1 MSDPLPTGGFRWL
14 SDGEIESLN
23 IEELDIYD
31 SQGYIFEVDLEV
43 PPHLHDHHNDYP
55 LAPERLEIDET
66 MLSPF
71 QRKNFPEKQKSTTTK
86 LAPNLREK
94 VQYVTHYRNLQF
106 YLSQGLVLKK
116 IHRVLSFTQSC
127 WLEKYID
134 FKTRQRTLAKNSFG
148 KDFFKLLN
156 NAVFGKRQENLR
168 NRINVE
174 VVTNRKIAL
183 KRACK
188 PNLKRS
194 YSIHEDLVIMEMG
207 VRKLT
212 LNKPIYAGYS
222 ILEISKLW
230 MYEFHSYCM
239 LKWFDNIQLCFTDT
253 DSLLYR
259 IEGQNVYEVMKEHA
273 DMFDFSEY
281 PFEHFCYDKKNK
293 KVLGKF
299 KDELLSLT
307 LEEFIGLRPKCYSL
321 LFYGK
326 VENNIVIN
334 LDRGEKQVAKGT
346 KKTMKK
352 CHHCHVHFQDVLE
365 NLVQV
370 YIKQNNI
377 LSNKHSI
384 GTYHQTKVS
393 LTAYDTKR
401 WILDDGVKTLA
412 HGHYMTQ

>member
-1 MSDPLPTGGFRWL
+1 MLLLADFFEKFRKMCMDFYGLEPCHYFSAPGLAWDACLKLSGVKLELLDNEQMFSFIERGIRGGISQISLRQAKANNPEMGPRYDPGQPLVYLCYLDANNLYGKAMSDPLPTRGFRWL

-31 SQGYIFEVDLEV
+31 SRGYIFEVDLEV

-134 FKTRQRTLAKNSFG
+134 FNTRQRTLAKNSFG

-156 NAVFGKRQENLR
+156 NAVFGKTQENLR

-174 VVTNRKIAL
+174 VVTNRKLAL

-194 YSIHEDLVIMEMG
+194 YSIHKDLVIMEMG

-230 MYEFHSYCM
+230 MYEFHYDCM
-239 LKWFDNIQLCFTDT
+239 LK
-253 DSLLYR
+253 
-259 IEGQNVYEVMKEHA
+259 
-273 DMFDFSEY
+273 
-281 PFEHFCYDKKNK
+281 
-293 KVLGKF
+293 
-299 KDELLSLT
+299 
-307 LEEFIGLRPKCYSL
+307 
-321 LFYGK
+321 
-326 VENNIVIN
+326 
-334 LDRGEKQVAKGT
+334 
-346 KKTMKK
+346 
-352 CHHCHVHFQDVLE
+352 
-365 NLVQV
+365 
-370 YIKQNNI
+370 
-377 LSNKHSI
+377 
-384 GTYHQTKVS
+384 
-393 LTAYDTKR
+393 
-401 WILDDGVKTLA
+401 
-412 HGHYMTQ
+412 